1 MTLGEPA
8 CFGKQTA
15 NTEEKAHFKSRE
27 NGEGAT
33 SRVASRT
40 VAFVSEEEPLP
51 GSKRQWTNT

>member
-51 GSKRQWTNT
+51 GSKRQ